1 MKRIVWLAILSLALP
16 VAAFAGSTTIDYT
29 NHGGT
34 LTGSD
39 AGLTLTGSLLVAV
52 APFAG
57 DPDGIDGKLG
67 TVSFSTGAYV
77 STSGNV
83 ATFMGGSGTSFT
95 IAGNGSDGLPNGTIF
110 SGSFTGPV
118 TLTFKGTLS
127 NGGNIYQ
134 LVGTLNG
141 TLNGQQAAG
150 MTFETYVFSGVNGWM
165 GTSQTGSG
173 DTFLAPVPEPGTL
186 GLLGTGLVG
195 LAGVIRKKFK
205 A

>member
-1 MKRIVWLAILSLALP
+1 MKRIVLIALLALALP
-16 VAAFAGSTTIDYT
+16 LAAFAGSTTTDYT

-39 AGLTLTGSLLVAV
+39 AGLTLTGSDLVGVSPGLSGA
-52 APFAG
+52 
-57 DPDGIDGKLG
+57 LG

-83 ATFMGGSGTSFT
+83 ATFMGGTTTSFT

-118 TLTFKGTLS
+118 TLTFKGTLPD
-127 NGGNIYQ
+127 GGNIYE
-134 LVGTLNG
+134 LEGTLNG
-141 TLNGQQAAG
+141 TLNGKQAAG
-150 MTFETYVFSGVNGWM
+150 MTFQTYVFTGVNGWM
-165 GTSQTGSG
+165 GTSQLGSG
-173 DTFLAPVPEPGTL
+173 DTFISPVPEPGTL

>member
-1 MKRIVWLAILSLALP
+1 MKRIVLMAILSLALP

-29 NHGGT
+29 NHDGT

-39 AGLTLTGSLLVAV
+39 AGLTLTGSELIGVTGGIS
-52 APFAG
+52 G
-57 DPDGIDGKLG
+57 DLG

-77 STSGNV
+77 STSGLV
-83 ATFMGGSGTSFT
+83 ATFKGGSGTSFT
-95 IAGNGSDGLPNGTIF
+95 IAGNGTDGLPNGTIF

-118 TLTFKGTLS
+118 TLTFKGTMM
-127 NGGNIYQ
+127 NGGNIYE
-134 LVGTLNG
+134 LEGTLNG
-141 TLNGQQAAG
+141 TLNGKQAAG